1 MLSIVAVL
9 VSDLGCRKMHART
22 GTTTTRTK
30 T

>member
-1 MLSIVAVL
+1 MRSPVAALDLSI
-9 VSDLGCRKMHART
+9 GCRKMHART